1 MMAADADDSLLPLD
15 RYSKVIKDFVDDAV
29 TLTSTSQSD
38 AISSS
43 SSSSSLDSST
53 VAVMERFNL
62 HDALVRIPMTHGELG
77 ANSKVG
83 YTDSLCSRKMNK
95 VPLSDFFAATLQ
107 ERELQIKQRRY
118 AAPASL
124 WMNESIITSSES
136 VQEQESVIEQECAL
150 PDARISDSYVKE
162 EIRDGMSVFDLKFI
176 AATIGLVLF
185 MNVVS
190 SKW

>member
-38 AISSS
+38 AI

-107 ERELQIKQRRY
+107 ERELQIKQRWY

-136 VQEQESVIEQECAL
+136 VQEQESVMEQECSL